1 MTEIQHGSVIHN
13 KLSIINPRNLI
24 VQHTEP
30 DDQCD
35 KLAVVRRRRCGF
47 VSYHFDH
54 LLVFVPTTVQQSF
67 VDAPVNT
74 TVVQGETAILQCSV
88 ANRKG
93 AVQWTKD
100 GFALGQFK

>member
-1 MTEIQHGSVIHN
+1 
-13 KLSIINPRNLI
+13 
-24 VQHTEP
+24 
-30 DDQCD
+30 
-35 KLAVVRRRRCGF
+35 
-47 VSYHFDH
+47 
-54 LLVFVPTTVQQSF
+54 VFVPTTVQQSF

>member
-1 MTEIQHGSVIHN
+1 
-13 KLSIINPRNLI
+13 
-24 VQHTEP
+24 
-30 DDQCD
+30 
-35 KLAVVRRRRCGF
+35 
-47 VSYHFDH
+47 
-54 LLVFVPTTVQQSF
+54 VFVPTTVQQSF

-93 AVQWTKD
+93 AVQWTKG